1 MVLRLVVDTNV
12 LFSIFKRDSGTRKII
27 YENIFYIELHSPI
40 FAIWEMKEIK
50 DEIIKKAKI
59 TEEEFYKILEEI
71 SEIVSLWPIEKYIDF
86 LPIAEEITPD
96 PDDIP
101 FVALALKLNAYLWTN
116 DKRLKE
122 IKEIKVIT
130 TPELV
135 RLLNTVTF

>member
-86 LPIAEEITPD
+86 LSIAEEITPD

>member
-1 MVLRLVVDTNV
+1 M
-12 LFSIFKRDSGTRKII
+12 
-27 YENIFYIELHSPI
+27 
-40 FAIWEMKEIK
+40 
-50 DEIIKKAKI
+50 